1 MRDDRIRHMRMST
14 GDEIICEVLEWDEE
28 DEESVELIVRNIYK
42 IISMEPPGQ
51 NTRIFTLRPFMCLQN
66 NSNLFQSVN
75 TQHIVTTAIPATQLV
90 KQYKDVVETEN
101 MSDAELE
108 KKIEAEVQK
117 IREALRD
124 MNDSAESNVIQFSV
138 KPKDTIH

>member
-28 DEESVELIVRNIYK
+28 DDESVELIVRNIYR

-117 IREALRD
+117 IRAALRD
-124 MNDSAESNVIQFSV
+124 VNDSAESNIIPFSF